1 MVHKVGTDAGVWA
14 DAGIVECKVQ
24 STGEASASRVKCKV
38 EPMVVVILNQGVKR
52 EEAMKAVPE
61 IVRMIWDYEISE

>member
-1 MVHKVGTDAGVWA
+1 M
-14 DAGIVECKVQ
+14 Q